1 MNEKEK
7 MIAGMNYNPLDPQLI
22 LLRDWASRLCHRY
35 NKKTFHEVNLRS
47 RLLRKLLRTEGNF
60 WVKPPFYCDY
70 GFNITL
76 GNDVMLNYGCVLL
89 DVCPIIIGDKT
100 LIGPNVQLLTACHS
114 LDPKQ
119 REQDVEFGK
128 PIKIG
133 RNVWIGGGA
142 IVCPGVTIGDNTV
155 IGAGSVV
162 TKSMPANVI
171 AYGNPCRVQR
181 RIDLDQKPDEF

>member
-22 LLRDWASRLCHRY
+22 LLRDRASRLCHRY
-35 NKKTFHEVNLRS
+35 NKKTFREVNLRS

-89 DVCPIIIGDKT
+89 DVCPITIGDKT
-100 LIGPNVQLLTACHS
+100 L
-114 LDPKQ
+114 
-119 REQDVEFGK
+119 
-128 PIKIG
+128 
-133 RNVWIGGGA
+133 
-142 IVCPGVTIGDNTV
+142 

-181 RIDLDQKPDEF
+181 RIDPDQKPDEF

>member
-22 LLRDWASRLCHRY
+22 LLRDRASRLCHRY

-47 RLLRKLLRTEGNF
+47 RLLRKLLQTEGNF

-76 GNDVMLNYGCVLL
+76 GNDTMLNYGCVLL
-89 DVCPIIIGDKT
+89 DVCPITIGDKT
-100 LIGPNVQLLTACHS
+100 LIGPNVQLPTACHS

-142 IVCPGVTIGDNTV
+142 IVCPGVTIRDNTV

-171 AYGNPCRVQR
+171 AYGNPCRVHR

>member
-22 LLRDWASRLCHRY
+22 LLRDRASRLCHRY

-89 DVCPIIIGDKT
+89 DVCPITIGDKT

-114 LDPKQ
+114 LDSKL

-128 PIKIG
+128 PITIG

>member
-89 DVCPIIIGDKT
+89 DVCPITIGDKT

>member
-7 MIAGMNYNPLDPQLI
+7 MIAGMNYDPLDPQLI
-22 LLRDWASRLCHRY
+22 LLRDRASRLCHRY

-89 DVCPIIIGDKT
+89 DVCPITIGDKT

-114 LDPKQ
+114 LDSKL

-128 PIKIG
+128 PITIG

-142 IVCPGVTIGDNTV
+142 IVCPGVTIRDNTV

-171 AYGNPCRVQR
+171 AYGNPCRVHR
-181 RIDLDQKPDEF
+181 RIDFDQKADEF

>member
-22 LLRDWASRLCHRY
+22 LLRDRASRLCHRY

-89 DVCPIIIGDKT
+89 DVCPITIGDKT

-114 LDPKQ
+114 LDSKL

-128 PIKIG
+128 PITIG

-171 AYGNPCRVQR
+171 AYGNPCRVHR
-181 RIDLDQKPDEF
+181 RIDFDQKADEF

>member
-22 LLRDWASRLCHRY
+22 LLRDRASRLCHRY

-89 DVCPIIIGDKT
+89 DVCPITIGDKT

>member
-7 MIAGMNYNPLDPQLI
+7 MIAGMNYDPLDPQLI
-22 LLRDWASRLCHRY
+22 LLRDRASRLCHRY

-89 DVCPIIIGDKT
+89 DVCPITIGDKT
-100 LIGPNVQLLTACHS
+100 LIGPN
-114 LDPKQ
+114 
-119 REQDVEFGK
+119 
-128 PIKIG
+128 
-133 RNVWIGGGA
+133 
-142 IVCPGVTIGDNTV
+142 
-155 IGAGSVV
+155 AGSQAAR
-162 TKSMPANVI
+162 TRCGIRKTDHNWPK
-171 AYGNPCRVQR
+171 CLDWR
-181 RIDLDQKPDEF
+181 RSDRLSGGDHQG